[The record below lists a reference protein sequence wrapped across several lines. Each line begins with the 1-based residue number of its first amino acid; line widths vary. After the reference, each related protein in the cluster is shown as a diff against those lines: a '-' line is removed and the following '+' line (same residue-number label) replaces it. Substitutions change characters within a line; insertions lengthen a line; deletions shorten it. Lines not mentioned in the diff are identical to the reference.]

1 MTDDRRAVLEEPSP
15 GGWSRRTALVVAL
28 CVAPAVLSL
37 AGLAL
42 SDTTAG
48 WSFLVC
54 AAIAAAVAV
63 AAGLRGRIT
72 WQWTALLAAGAAVA
86 YFLWA
91 LPMLAVILVVV
102 VLLGGDPV

>member
-1 MTDDRRAVLEEPSP
+1 MTDDRRSVDVSSP
-15 GGWSRRTALVVAL
+15 ETWSRRRALVVAL
-28 CVAPAVLSL
+28 CIAPAVLSL

-42 SDTTAG
+42 SDTTGG

-72 WQWTALLAAGAAVA
+72 WQWTALLAAGGAVV
-86 YFLWA
+86 YFVWA
-91 LPMLAVILVVV
+91 LPMLVLILVVV
-102 VLLGGDPV
+102 VLLGGNPV